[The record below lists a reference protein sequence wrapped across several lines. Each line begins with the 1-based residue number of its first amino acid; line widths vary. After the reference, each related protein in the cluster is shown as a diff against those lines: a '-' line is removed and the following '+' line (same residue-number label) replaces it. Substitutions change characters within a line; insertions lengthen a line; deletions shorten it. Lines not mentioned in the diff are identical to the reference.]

1 MSCHNMTM
9 LQQTL
14 QLGATNIY
22 KNILLQKFYPPPT
35 TFAAAPAR
43 VAFVASPRRCV
54 SVADAEDGI
63 KFNRIATTNSAKN
76 FSRYEFQNCCNSCG
90 CCCCC
95 WAARVQQSAWKV
107 FSSEKIIILECFYAA
122 LPHRT
127 LPPNAKVLSTITR
140 TTAAAMSAQRRLRC
154 GFNSL
159 GLNAVSQGAFYGP
172 WIFMWQVVVR
182 PSGAESPQAPSASK
196 FSAVECCMAE
206 RTSGVALK

>member
-76 FSRYEFQNCCNSCG
+76 FSRYEFQNCCNS
-90 CCCCC
+90 
-95 WAARVQQSAWKV
+95 ATKRVKSFQQ
-107 FSSEKIIILECFYAA
+107 
-122 LPHRT
+122 
-127 LPPNAKVLSTITR
+127 
-140 TTAAAMSAQRRLRC
+140 
-154 GFNSL
+154 
-159 GLNAVSQGAFYGP
+159 
-172 WIFMWQVVVR
+172 
-182 PSGAESPQAPSASK
+182 
-196 FSAVECCMAE
+196 
-206 RTSGVALK
+206 